1 MVDTFFSFPF
11 LSLLLGINWRL
22 RIDNNIAVS
31 KEEREEKGGV
41 RVLPATDEREID
53 EGFVMAQNV
62 SKSAVAQPLSH
73 APAHNYSHLACSGRT
88 TSRSRSCISTSQAR
102 GPGPQNKDT
111 TRPRSLSVPIVVSL
125 LSSDVELFSSDRYV
139 DRAIVQVGDGKWV
152 NFHRSART
160 SVRPAA
166 SRV

>member
-1 MVDTFFSFPF
+1 MVDTFLSFPF

-41 RVLPATDEREID
+41 LPATDDKREID

-73 APAHNYSHLACSGRT
+73 APAHNYSHLACSRRT
-88 TSRSRSCISTSQAR
+88 TSRSCISTSEVRAPKQSY
-102 GPGPQNKDT
+102 D
-111 TRPRSLSVPIVVSL
+111 SSPIPECAHRCVLGMHVWIGSN
-125 LSSDVELFSSDRYV
+125 VEPFPSDR
-139 DRAIVQVGDGKWV
+139 
-152 NFHRSART
+152 
-160 SVRPAA
+160 
-166 SRV
+166 